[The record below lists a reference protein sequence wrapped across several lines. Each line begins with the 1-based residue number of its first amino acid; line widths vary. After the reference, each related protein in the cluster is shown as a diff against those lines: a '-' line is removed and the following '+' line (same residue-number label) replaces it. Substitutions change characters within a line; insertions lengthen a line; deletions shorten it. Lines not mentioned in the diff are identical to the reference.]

1 MRIMVL
7 LVKHFAGV
15 VAPLLAVSFLA
26 ASAGAEQAAPAT
38 GASATATAIRI
49 VVPGQSGA
57 VSGSV
62 SAPPNRVAFGGGFT
76 YSGVTTGPLTANA
89 SADAGDAANAS
100 ASSSVQGVSLFGG
113 EVQIVS
119 VSARATA
126 SAKNGKASGSLSGSS
141 VSGFTVAGAPADT
154 APGARVALG
163 DWGYA
168 IVLAQGTQPS
178 ADGFRGYVVG
188 VDIHLTLDYGGLPA
202 GTQIQIGYAEAA
214 ARAAAAPPP
223 PPPPPP
229 TTPAPTPT
237 TPGVTSKPPKPAKP
251 AAPAKPPKANQ
262 VPKGKP
268 PEPTRPRPGRLPPI
282 VRQIPDIKPKLGPG
296 GFVFPVFGPASFT
309 NTFGAPRAAV
319 DWHHGEDVFAQL
331 GAPILAVTAGT
342 VYSVGWNDIGGNR
355 LWLRDRQGNEYYYAH
370 LSAFSPLAV
379 NGQRVKA
386 GDVLGFVGTSGDAE
400 GTPPHLHFEIHP
412 VGLLGLGYD
421 GAVEPYAYLL
431 GWRRLEN
438 VHFAAAAGWAPPSNA
453 AATAPRPGAMLLH
466 AQDIS
471 SANGLDPESLARALE
486 EPDSS
491 HTDDASATRPV
502 RALQRVR
509 SR

>member
-1 MRIMVL
+1 MTL
-7 LVKHFAGV
+7 LVKRAFTAFAALLAV
-15 VAPLLAVSFLA
+15 PLLAG
-26 ASAGAEQAAPAT
+26 SAGAEQAAPGTAAS
-38 GASATATAIRI
+38 ASATAIRV

-57 VSGSV
+57 VSGAV
-62 SAPPNRVAFGGGFT
+62 SAPPNRVAFGGGFS
-76 YSGVTTGPLTANA
+76 YSGVATGPLTANA
-89 SADAGDAANAS
+89 SADAGAAASSS

-113 EVQIVS
+113 EVQIGSVS
-119 VSARATA
+119 VRANA
-126 SAKNGKASGSLSGSS
+126 SAKNGEATGTLSGSA
-141 VSGFTVAGAPADT
+141 VSGFTVGGLGADT
-154 APGARVALG
+154 SPGARVALG

-178 ADGFRGYVVG
+178 GDGFRAYVVG
-188 VDIHLTLDYGGLPA
+188 VDIRLTLDYGGLPA

-214 ARAAAAPPP
+214 ARGAAAPPAPPP
-223 PPPPPP
+223 PPSPPPP
-229 TTPAPTPT
+229 AAPPE
-237 TPGVTSKPPKPAKP
+237 KPKAPKPEVRPTAT
-251 AAPAKPPKANQ
+251 APKANK

-268 PEPTRPRPGRLPPI
+268 PEVTRPRPGRLPPI
-282 VRQIPDIKPKLGPG
+282 VRQIPDIKPKLAPG

-319 DWHHGEDVFAQL
+319 DWHHGEDIFAPL
-331 GAPILAVTAGT
+331 GAPILAITGGT

-421 GAVEPYAYLL
+421 GAVEPYEYLL
-431 GWRRLEN
+431 GWRRLEE
-438 VHFAAAAGWAPPSNA
+438 VHFAAAAGWAPAPSA
-453 AATAPRPGAMLLH
+453 AATAPPPGAMLLS

-471 SANGLDPESLARALE
+471 SASGLDPESLARALE
-486 EPDSS
+486 QPEPY
-491 HTDDASATRPV
+491 TDAPWTR
-502 RALQRVR
+502 RAVQQDRGR
-509 SR
+509 